1 MRQRIRQ
8 CRAAPTTGFGWA
20 RAILFCLRKRLIPAY
35 DLFTRPGK
43 PLSPLAWRRLQC
55 NPARELGGYRLMDDR
70 SGGVIAAPAL
80 LLDNVVKT
88 YGPIRAV
95 NGVSFVA
102 RPGEFI
108 ALLGPNGAGKSTLFQ
123 LLSGLF
129 VPDSG
134 RIEVMGH
141 DMSRDAVPAL
151 ARLGI
156 VFQQPTLDLELTVT
170 ANLLFHAGLHGIP
183 HRVALPRIEAE
194 LRRLG
199 LADRAHAKAATL
211 SGGNR
216 RRVELARALL
226 HQPNVLLM
234 DEPTVGL
241 DPASRAD
248 LLKLLMAMR
257 IERGVAV
264 LWATHLVDEVTGADR
279 VIVMH
284 RGKVLA
290 DSTPPKLV
298 AAAGVS
304 TVEEAFLKMTGG
316 A

>member
-1 MRQRIRQ
+1 
-8 CRAAPTTGFGWA
+8 
-20 RAILFCLRKRLIPAY
+20 
-35 DLFTRPGK
+35 
-43 PLSPLAWRRLQC
+43 
-55 NPARELGGYRLMDDR
+55 MDDG
-70 SGGVIAAPAL
+70 SGSVTSVPAL

-95 NGVSFVA
+95 NGVSLAA

-141 DMSRDAVPAL
+141 DMTRNAVPAL

-156 VFQQPTLDLELTVT
+156 VFQQPTLDLELSVT

-183 HRVALPRIEAE
+183 RGVAVPRIKSE
-194 LRRLG
+194 LARMD
-199 LADRAHAKAATL
+199 LAPRARDKAAKL

-226 HQPNVLLM
+226 HQPSVVLM

-248 LLKLLMAMR
+248 LLRLMLAMR
-257 IERGVAV
+257 TERAVAV
-264 LWATHLVDEVTGADR
+264 LWATHLCEEVTGADR
-279 VIVMH
+279 VVVMH
-284 RGKVLA
+284 RGRVLA
-290 DSTPPKLV
+290 DSTPSKLV
-298 AAAGVS
+298 AAMGVA
-304 TVEEAFLKMTGG
+304 TVEQAFLAMTGD
-316 A
+316 AKAVAD

>member
-1 MRQRIRQ
+1 
-8 CRAAPTTGFGWA
+8 
-20 RAILFCLRKRLIPAY
+20 
-35 DLFTRPGK
+35 
-43 PLSPLAWRRLQC
+43 
-55 NPARELGGYRLMDDR
+55 MDDS
-70 SGGVIAAPAL
+70 SGSIKTIPAL

-183 HRVALPRIEAE
+183 RAIAKARIAKE
-194 LRRLG
+194 LVRLG
-199 LADRAHAKAATL
+199 LADRAHDKTATL

-226 HQPNVLLM
+226 HEPRVLLM
-234 DEPTVGL
+234 DEATVGL
-241 DPASRAD
+241 DPASRSD
-248 LLKLLMAMR
+248 LLKLLLAMR
-257 IERGVAV
+257 RERAVAV
-264 LWATHLVDEVTGADR
+264 LWATHLCDEVADADR

-284 RGKVLA
+284 KGKVLT
-290 DSTPPKLV
+290 DTTP
-298 AAAGVS
+298 AALLTATGTT
-304 TVEEAFLKMTGG
+304 TVEQAFLSMTETEPERV
-316 A
+316 

>member
-1 MRQRIRQ
+1 MGTAFDAISPR
-8 CRAAPTTGFGWA
+8 TGG
-20 RAILFCLRKRLIPAY
+20 
-35 DLFTRPGK
+35 D
-43 PLSPLAWRRLQC
+43 
-55 NPARELGGYRLMDDR
+55 RLMDDR
-70 SGGVIAAPAL
+70 SGGVTTAPAL
-80 LLDNVVKT
+80 SLDKVVKT
-88 YGPIRAV
+88 YGPLRAV

-102 RPGEFI
+102 RPGEFV

-141 DMSRDAVPAL
+141 DMARHAVPAL

-183 HRVALPRIEAE
+183 RRIAVPRIEAE
-194 LRRLG
+194 LVRLG
-199 LADRAHAKAATL
+199 LADRAHDKAAKL

-226 HQPNVLLM
+226 HQPSVILM

-241 DPASRAD
+241 DPQSRAD

-264 LWATHLVDEVTGADR
+264 LWATHLVDEVEGADR

-284 RGKVLA
+284 KGKLLA
-290 DSTPPKLV
+290 DSTPRKLV

-304 TVEEAFLKMTGG
+304 TVEEAFLKMTGSG
-316 A
+316 AEQA